1 MKKFP
6 QHQPPAEMPKLL
18 ILRLRG
24 KNMKDMENRSLD
36 SKQSGTIALQKKT
49 IQDIQAQLDAKQA
62 QFDNKEALLAGQI
75 DYRKISQKA
84 EQIFSKLSDCSCGV
98 ISSESG
104 DYVLLCASAR
114 EPLLPDEERT
124 IENWL
129 LTETNLS
136 RAELRITAL
145 DPEEAAETTDG
156 T

>member
-1 MKKFP
+1 MTVWKSFLPGRSIAERFP
-6 QHQPPAEMPKLL
+6 K
-18 ILRLRG
+18 
-24 KNMKDMENRSLD
+24 
-36 SKQSGTIALQKKT
+36 
-49 IQDIQAQLDAKQA
+49 
-62 QFDNKEALLAGQI
+62 
-75 DYRKISQKA
+75 KA
-84 EQIFSKLSDCSCGV
+84 EQIFSKLSDCSCSV

-114 EPLLPDEERT
+114 ESLLPDEERI